1 MTNTNLKASFEQQ
14 FSASRSMP
22 APDANLRRDRL
33 ERLERLLIDNTD
45 SICTA
50 ISTDFGGRSVSET
63 KLLELLPAVRGIHHA
78 RHHVARWMKDER
90 RPVDV
95 IFQPSKAWVRYEPLG
110 VVGIISPWN
119 YPLLL
124 AVSPL
129 TDAIAAGN
137 RALIKPSEL
146 TPAFA
151 ELLARLVGEHF
162 APEEVAVIPGDVE
175 VAKAFAALPFDHL
188 FFTGSTNVGRSV
200 MRAAAENLTPVTL
213 ELGGKSPA
221 IVAEDYPLEK
231 AVQSIAFGKFV
242 NAGQTC
248 IAPDYVLV
256 PRDKL
261 NAFSQAFIKRAKEG
275 YPDVAGNKDYSAIIT
290 DRHRDRLVEAL
301 DEVRQS
307 GSEILSHESWTQ
319 NSRQCAPTLVIDPP
333 PTSLL
338 MREEIF
344 GPVLPVIGYDSLDE
358 ALALVTGKDRPLALY
373 LFTHDRKLQENVLS
387 RATSGGVTVNGT
399 LLHIAQEG
407 LPFGGIGPSGI
418 GAYHG
423 REGFKRLSHA
433 RAVYKVGPINGFE
446 WFGPPWGLLSRLA
459 LRLLGGIR

>member
-1 MTNTNLKASFEQQ
+1 MTNTNLRQAFDQQ
-14 FSASRSMP
+14 FSASRSQP
-22 APDANLRRDRL
+22 APDVPLRRDRL
-33 ERLERLLIDNTD
+33 ARLERLLIDNTD
-45 SICTA
+45 AICAA
-50 ISTDFGGRSVSET
+50 ISADFGGRSLSET

-78 RHHVARWMKDER
+78 RRHVARWMKDER
-90 RPVDV
+90 RPVDLV
-95 IFQPSKAWVRYEPLG
+95 FQPSKAWVRYEPLG

-137 RALIKPSEL
+137 CALIKPSEL
-146 TPAFA
+146 TPAFS
-151 ELLARLVGEHF
+151 ELLARLIGEHF
-162 APEEVAVIPGDVE
+162 APEEVAVVPGDVE
-175 VAKAFAALPFDHL
+175 LAKAFAALPFDHL
-188 FFTGSTNVGRSV
+188 FFTGSTSVGRSV

-256 PRDKL
+256 PRDR
-261 NAFSQAFIKRAKEG
+261 ID
-275 YPDVAGNKDYSAIIT
+275 DVAKAFLARAEEAYPGVIGNEDYSAIIT
-290 DRHRDRLVEAL
+290 ARHRDRLVQAL
-301 DEVRQS
+301 DEVRKS
-307 GSEILSHESWTQ
+307 GCEILSHESWTQ

-333 PTSLL
+333 PNSLL

-344 GPVLPVIGYDSLDE
+344 GPVLPVIGYDTLDE
-358 ALALVTGKDRPLALY
+358 ALTLVNGKDRPLALY
-373 LFTHDRKLQENVLS
+373 LFTHDRKVQEEVLS

>member
-22 APDANLRRDRL
+22 APDASLRRDRL
-33 ERLERLLIDNTD
+33 VRLERLLIDNTD
-45 SICTA
+45 AICTA
-50 ISTDFGGRSVSET
+50 ISADFGGRSVSET

-78 RHHVARWMKDER
+78 RRHLARWMKDER
-90 RPVDV
+90 RPVDL
-95 IFQPSKAWVRYEPLG
+95 IFQPSKAWIRHEPLG
-110 VVGIISPWN
+110 VIGIISPWN

-146 TPAFA
+146 TPAFS
-151 ELLARLVGEHF
+151 ELLARLIGERF

-188 FFTGSTNVGRSV
+188 FFTGSTSVGRSV
-200 MRAAAENLTPVTL
+200 MRSAAENLTPVTL

-256 PRDKL
+256 PRKSVK
-261 NAFSQAFIKRAKEG
+261 AFSQAFLQRARQA
-275 YPDVAGNKDYSAIIT
+275 YPDVTGNEDYSAIIT
-290 DRHRDRLVEAL
+290 ARHRDRLAQAL

-307 GSEILSHESWTQ
+307 GCEILSHESWTQ

-344 GPVLPVIGYDSLDE
+344 GPVLPVLGYDSLDE
-358 ALALVTGKDRPLALY
+358 ALALVNGKDRPLALY
-373 LFTHDRKLQENVLS
+373 LFTHDRTVQEKILS

-407 LPFGGIGPSGI
+407 LPFGGIGPSGM

-423 REGFKRLSHA
+423 HEGFKRLSHA
-433 RAVYKVGPINGFE
+433 RAVYKVGPVNGFE

>member
-1 MTNTNLKASFEQQ
+1 MTTILRGRFDAQL
-14 FSASRSMP
+14 SASRQMP
-22 APDANLRRDRL
+22 APDARLRRDRL
-33 ERLERLLIDNTD
+33 LQLKTLLIDNAD
-45 SICTA
+45 AICAA
-50 ISTDFGGRSVSET
+50 ISADFGGRSVAET
-63 KLLELLPAVRGIHHA
+63 KLLELLPAVRGIAHA
-78 RHHVARWMKDER
+78 RRKLAGWMKDER
-90 RPVDV
+90 RPVDL
-95 IFQPSKAWVRYEPLG
+95 IFQPSKAWIRHEPLG

-129 TDAIAAGN
+129 TDALAAGN
-137 RALIKPSEL
+137 RVMVKPSEL
-146 TPAFA
+146 TPAFS
-151 ELLARLVGEHF
+151 ELFATLIARRF
-162 APEEVAVIPGDVE
+162 DAQDITVIPGDVE
-175 VAKAFAALPFDHL
+175 MAKAFAALPFDHL
-188 FFTGSTNVGRSV
+188 FFTGSTTVGRSV

-221 IVAEDYPLEK
+221 IVADDYPLEK

-256 PRDKL
+256 PRHKIDTFAK
-261 NAFSQAFIKRAKEG
+261 AFLARAEEA
-275 YPDVAGNKDYSAIIT
+275 YPGVIGNEDYSAIIT
-290 DRHRDRLVEAL
+290 DRHKDRLNAAL
-301 DEVRQS
+301 AEVRDA
-307 GSEILSHESWTQ
+307 GCRVLNHENWTQ

-333 PTSLL
+333 PTCLL

-344 GPVLPVIGYDSLDE
+344 GPILPVIGYETLEE
-358 ALALVTGKDRPLALY
+358 ALTIVNSRDRPLALY
-373 LFTHDRKLQENVLS
+373 LFTHDRKVEAEVLS

-399 LLHIAQEG
+399 LLHIAQDG
-407 LPFGGIGPSGI
+407 LPFGGIGPSGM

-423 REGFKRLSHA
+423 HEGFKRLSHA
-433 RAVYKVGPINGFE
+433 RAVYKAGPVNGFE